1 MSRKLGSKLATT
13 KAPAKMIPG
22 KLEKSPHLSAWASE
36 EWDKLLGELKR
47 SGIELTP
54 AHRCTLTVVSTLRA
68 DIRDCWTVIQAN
80 GGSNYTTAGTGAVK
94 LHPAAARLDVLRR
107 DLTKA
112 LGLLGLQKP
121 LPEDPTAYKGRS
133 LEDVLSG
140 RE

>member
-1 MSRKLGSKLATT
+1 MSRKLGSHLDST

-22 KLEKSPHLSAWASE
+22 ELEKSPHLSAWASE

-68 DIRDCWTVIQAN
+68 DIRDCWTVIQDN

-121 LPEDPTAYKGRS
+121 IPEEPRDPNKRT
-133 LEDVLSG
+133 LEQVLNG
-140 RE
+140 DE